1 MAEQDPATLP
11 KEQLL
16 LKLLKMTTVQE
27 DTVALV
33 AIRKANELLA
43 SAGWDWDKLI
53 SGKIKVV
60 ENPFKNMPNPTSAR
74 AVPTPPPPSDWVT
87 PSRPRRPSR
96 ASRPIHDPG
105 IGRIWDYNQLNDT
118 WDSVPDPWYS
128 PARAGARGHGLTRG
142 NNYANHCYCCGL
154 YVGVQNGFIFKP
166 YDLRPSIGNTVVT
179 TKWQTMCD
187 DCNKTGNFI
196 GSKPAMKQTG
206 QTTAPAPNL
215 GNL

>member
-1 MAEQDPATLP
+1 MAEQDPSTLP

-60 ENPFKNMPNPTSAR
+60 ENPFKNMPNPAAPR
-74 AVPTPPPPSDWVT
+74 AVSEPPAARPDWTMQKPSPRRRSKPSLDPGAGMMWEYNAISDSWDRVRDPWHT
-87 PSRPRRPSR
+87 PSPQR
-96 ASRPIHDPG
+96 
-105 IGRIWDYNQLNDT
+105 
-118 WDSVPDPWYS
+118 
-128 PARAGARGHGLTRG
+128 RGHGLTRG

-166 YDLRPSIGNTVVT
+166 LDLKPSVGHSNVT
-179 TKWQTMCD
+179 AKWQTMCD

-196 GSKPAMKQTG
+196 GSRPMKQTG